1 MKYSYNCDIRLSL
14 IMTLWSLLFTK
25 CFFLEFLVRHYAV
38 PINSLYYVW
47 SLSILMAA
55 VATTIYAELQI
66 KERVKRIQ
74 QPNSLFILIGNIIT
88 VLFVISALIA
98 PEKQSHIALILAALI
113 ITAQHIW
120 LWIGKLD
127 KSYRMTTWGWV
138 LGTTAITSLDS
149 TTGFLVFAICTLSL
163 SAAPS
168 LAKFLTLRNSAV

>member
-1 MKYSYNCDIRLSL
+1 
-14 IMTLWSLLFTK
+14 MTLWSLLFTK
-25 CFFLEFLVRHYAV
+25 CFFLEFLVRRYSV

-55 VATTIYAELQI
+55 VATIVYAELQI
-66 KERVKRIQ
+66 KERVKCIQ

-127 KSYRMTTWGWV
+127 KSYRLTSWGWF
-138 LGTTAITSLDS
+138 LGTTAITYLGS
-149 TTGFLVFAICTLSL
+149 TTGFLVFAICMFSL
-163 SAAPS
+163 SAAPC
-168 LAKFLTLRNSAV
+168 LTKFLALRNSMA